1 MFIISDTVA
10 GSDWEAAV
18 KHVEDLLKNRGA
30 EILKSEKWE
39 ERKFAYKLKGHKRGT
54 YLLVYFNAPTDSI
67 SLIKRDFELSDNV
80 LRTLIVRVDKIR
92 ESTPEESAGEAGKPA
107 GEAGKPAGEAGKPVE
122 EAGKPVE
129 EIEVKDDSADTE
141 SEEKNPAPAA
151 IE

>member
-1 MFIISDTVA
+1 MFIISDTVS

-80 LRTLIVRVDKIR
+80 LRTLVVRVDKIR
-92 ESTPEESAGEAGKPA
+92 ESTPEESAGEAGKP
-107 GEAGKPAGEAGKPVE
+107 VE

-129 EIEVKDDSADTE
+129 ETGKPVEETEAKDDSADTE

>member
-10 GSDWEAAV
+10 GSDWEATV

-54 YLLVYFNAPTDSI
+54 YFLVYFNAPTDSI
-67 SLIKRDFELSDNV
+67 TLIKRDFELSDNV
-80 LRTLIVRVDKIR
+80 LRTLIVKIDKMK
-92 ESTPEESAGEAGKPA
+92 ESKPEEEA
-107 GEAGKPAGEAGKPVE
+107 E
-122 EAGKPVE
+122 KPVE
-129 EIEVKDDSADTE
+129 EIKASGDGTDTDAE
-141 SEEKNPAPAA
+141 SEEKNSAPVA

>member
-10 GSDWEAAV
+10 GADWEAAV

-39 ERKFAYKLKGHKRGT
+39 ERKFAYKLNGYKRGT

-80 LRTLIVRVDKIR
+80 LRTLVVRVDKIR
-92 ESTPEESAGEAGKPA
+92 ESAPEEKTE
-107 GEAGKPAGEAGKPVE
+107 EPAGEAGKPVE
-122 EAGKPVE
+122 E
-129 EIEVKDDSADTE
+129 IEAKDDSADAE
-141 SEEKNPAPAA
+141 GEEKNPAPAA
-151 IE
+151 VE

>member
-1 MFIISDTVA
+1 LRLYEGMFIISDTVA
-10 GSDWEAAV
+10 GADWEAAV

-80 LRTLIVRVDKIR
+80 LRTLIVRVDKIK
-92 ESTPEESAGEAGKPA
+92 ESKPEEETA
-107 GEAGKPAGEAGKPVE
+107 
-122 EAGKPVE
+122 KPVE
-129 EIEVKDDSADTE
+129 EIEANGDSIDTE
-141 SEEKNPAPAA
+141 SEEKNPTPVAS
-151 IE
+151 E